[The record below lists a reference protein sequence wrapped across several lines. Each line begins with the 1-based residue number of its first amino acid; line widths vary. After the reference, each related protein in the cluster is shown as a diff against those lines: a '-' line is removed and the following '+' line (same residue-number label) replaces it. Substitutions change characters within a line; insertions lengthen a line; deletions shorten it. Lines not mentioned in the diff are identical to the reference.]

1 MDAEEE
7 GPGGK
12 GGPTA
17 LLGTR
22 GDTACSSGVRPEG
35 GQKQK
40 RAHVKHQVTNDKKQ
54 QQAHAITHTYT
65 QARQNNHEKV
75 KKAGNMMTAPP
86 FTITLHLRRHPF
98 IVLCIMIMMT
108 IVNTVIIVA
117 IVDAVFIFCYYC
129 CYYNRWQKTGDR
141 HVRQWRHTL

>member
-1 MDAEEE
+1 MEMDAEEE

-54 QQAHAITHTYT
+54 QQAHAVTHTYT

-86 FTITLHLRRHPF
+86 FTITPHLRRHPF
-98 IVLCIMIMMT
+98 CIMIMMT
-108 IVNTVIIVA
+108 MINTVLIIVS
-117 IVDAVFIFCYYC
+117 IVDVIFILLLLF
-129 CYYNRWQKTGDR
+129 
-141 HVRQWRHTL
+141 LLL